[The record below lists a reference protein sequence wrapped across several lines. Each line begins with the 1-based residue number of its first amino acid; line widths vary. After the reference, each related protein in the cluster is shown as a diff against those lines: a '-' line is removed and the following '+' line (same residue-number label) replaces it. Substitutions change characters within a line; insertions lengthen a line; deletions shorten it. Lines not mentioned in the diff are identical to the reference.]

1 MAKVKRRKEP
11 VSELPTLA
19 QSIESR
25 EMMSEA
31 AKGDKG
37 LAQAIEDSKRIYKPA
52 DFKVPSVTT
61 GPLGGDIGTI
71 QSTAQPMERP
81 AAKAKAKVMRKASVS
96 APAPAKAPE
105 PKEPLSPQ
113 SWVNQG
119 NQPSAYKDYLAAWEK
134 QSASKKVRVK
144 KKG

>member
-25 EMMSEA
+25 EMMTEFLKEDQRIPKAMSSEGTLG
-31 AKGDKG
+31 K
-37 LAQAIEDSKRIYKPA
+37 I
-52 DFKVPSVTT
+52 PSAMT
-61 GPLGGDIGTI
+61 GPIGGDIGTI
-71 QSTAQPMERP
+71 KSTAQPMERP
-81 AAKAKAKVMRKASVS
+81 AAKAKVKRKANVSVS

-113 SWVNQG
+113 NWVNQG

-134 QSASKKVRVK
+134 QSASKKVKVK